1 MSGFAA
7 PWLGSKKK
15 TLRASEQDRPDVAA
29 ERDAY
34 RREIALVDPA
44 RLVFLDES
52 AILTNMTRRYAR
64 AAIGQ
69 RACGAA
75 PVNWKRLTILG
86 ALSLDGVVGLR
97 TVPTGTTTA
106 VFVDFLQTA
115 LLPFLCEHQPD
126 AILVTD
132 NLSAHKSQQVRD
144 AVNTAG
150 LTIRYLP
157 AYSPDLS
164 PIEACWSKIKTVL
177 RAAAARTVETLKS
190 ELTNAAATVTAHDA
204 LGWFCHCG
212 YQIPS

>member
-1 MSGFAA
+1 M
-7 PWLGSKKK
+7 
-15 TLRASEQDRPDVAA
+15 
-29 ERDAY
+29 
-34 RREIALVDPA
+34 ALIDPA

-52 AILTNMTRRYAR
+52 GILTNMTRRYAR
-64 AAIGQ
+64 AAIGE
-69 RACGAA
+69 RACGVA
-75 PVNWKRLTILG
+75 PVNWKRLTLLG
-86 ALSLDGVVGLR
+86 ALSLDGVVGVM

-106 VFVDFLQTA
+106 VFVDFLQMV
-115 LLPFLCEHQPD
+115 LLPFLCEHKPE

-164 PIEACWSKIKTVL
+164 PIELCWSKIKTVL
-177 RAAAARTVETLKS
+177 RTAAARTVETLKS
-190 ELTNAAATVTAHDA
+190 ELTNAVATVTAHDA

-212 YQIPS
+212 YPITS